1 MHWNAYGSRVNIE
14 ILHVANCPN
23 LAAARRRV
31 RQALETLGSTAAVRE
46 VEVSSAADAVRLG
59 MNGSP
64 TVLVDGRD
72 PFAGPEPSVACR
84 LYRDGTKVEGAPSV
98 DALVEALMVEGPA
111 DGTGAQP

>member
-1 MHWNAYGSRVNIE
+1 VNIE
-14 ILHVANCPN
+14 ILHVADCPN